1 MEASQNKFKSG
12 PSPRINPKEYDM
24 RPVLRHA
31 SKTRNAGSGVIN
43 SEVPRRTEHHRT
55 SKKKTELVRKIL
67 TLLGIVFSELVQTLF
82 ERNEMLL

>member
-1 MEASQNKFKSG
+1 
-12 PSPRINPKEYDM
+12 M

-31 SKTRNAGSGVIN
+31 SKARDAGSGVIGVIH

>member
-1 MEASQNKFKSG
+1 
-12 PSPRINPKEYDM
+12 M

-31 SKTRNAGSGVIN
+31 SKARDAGSGDID